1 MVSMSHEF
9 PPARRAGIILH
20 VIALLLTAIGSGV
33 SLWLAFQQEVGV
45 TFVLLVLLTV
55 LLFVPLPL
63 VAYRGY
69 ALLTARYGVERDGLR
84 LRWGLRAEDIP
95 LPDIEWVRPA
105 SDLAFDLPM
114 PRLSWPGAIL
124 GGLNVRDLG
133 PVEFMASDKSLLL
146 LLATPKR
153 VYAISP
159 ADPVGFVRAFQYA
172 TEMGSLSPIESFST
186 RPASFLRSVWGD
198 RPARFLVLGAAALTA
213 ALFVLVSL
221 SIPALPSISLGFTST
236 GQLLQP
242 GPATRLLL
250 LPVLGALAF
259 VVDALGGAF
268 FYRFDP
274 WRPVS
279 YLMWASSALTSAIL
293 LMAVLFLV

>member
-1 MVSMSHEF
+1 
-9 PPARRAGIILH
+9 
-20 VIALLLTAIGSGV
+20 
-33 SLWLAFQQEVGV
+33 
-45 TFVLLVLLTV
+45 
-55 LLFVPLPL
+55 
-63 VAYRGY
+63 
-69 ALLTARYGVERDGLR
+69 
-84 LRWGLRAEDIP
+84 
-95 LPDIEWVRPA
+95 
-105 SDLAFDLPM
+105 M

-186 RPASFLRSVWGD
+186 RPASFLRSVWSD

-293 LMAVLFLV
+293 LLAVVFLV